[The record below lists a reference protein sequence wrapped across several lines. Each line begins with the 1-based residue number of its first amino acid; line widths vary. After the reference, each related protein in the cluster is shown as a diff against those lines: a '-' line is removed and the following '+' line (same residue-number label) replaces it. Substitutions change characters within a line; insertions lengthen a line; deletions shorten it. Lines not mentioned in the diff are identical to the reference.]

1 MEEQEVVGPKARAN
15 RRGDCFVTL
24 QISLQT
30 KEELKRLAARYDR
43 PVAEIVR
50 AVLKVGIP
58 MMDGMSK
65 AEEVMVKEYMELFRR
80 LRQVKALKDI

>member
-1 MEEQEVVGPKARAN
+1 MEPEKITTGRVRGR
-15 RRGDCFVTL
+15 RRGECFVTL
-24 QISLQT
+24 QISYQS
-30 KEELKRLAARYDR
+30 KEQLKRLAARYDR
-43 PVAEIVR
+43 PVADIIR

-65 AEEVMVKEYMELFRR
+65 AEEVMVKEYVQLFRK

>member
-1 MEEQEVVGPKARAN
+1 MEPEEIATGRVRGR
-15 RRGDCFVTL
+15 RRGECFVTL
-24 QISLQT
+24 QITYQS
-30 KEELKRLAARYDR
+30 KEQLKRLAARYDR
-43 PVAEIVR
+43 PVADIIR

-65 AEEVMVKEYMELFRR
+65 AEEVMVKEYVQLFRK